1 MSESK
6 VIPTIGRRIWFFP
19 GDKESLAMSILNDS
33 PCDAGIVFVH
43 PDGTVNLSV
52 TDHEGCLHAKFHV
65 PIVADGEGLPFHAS
79 RAEWMPYQVKADAKH
94 KAETT
99 VAPANKVTPE
109 QIQALKDRVTYYTVP
124 RLGKTTS
131 TFVHAY
137 LDDRFFLASG
147 HSACVDPDNY
157 VWETGVGIARQNAE
171 QAVNQKLWELEGYRL
186 YSDLL

>member
-19 GDKESLAMSILNDS
+19 GDKESLAMS
-33 PCDAGIVFVH
+33 
-43 PDGTVNLSV
+43 
-52 TDHEGCLHAKFHV
+52 
-65 PIVADGEGLPFHAS
+65 
-79 RAEWMPYQVKADAKH
+79 
-94 KAETT
+94 
-99 VAPANKVTPE
+99 APRP
-109 QIQALKDRVTYYTVP
+109 
-124 RLGKTTS
+124 GKSAS